1 MKTIFKDKNIRQ
13 LEEVILLSDGTP
25 VAEYTKFDD
34 KQKYVLIGDKEFGP
48 FEGVELFLP
57 FTKNPWVN
65 VENYYFVARKFD
77 KKVVCFTKEKEL
89 PKIARE
95 NQNREFSAASKE
107 ALDYFSNLLD
117 KEAKEESKIDVD
129 ALIEELTASIK
140 DFENPYIKQKGKYY
154 YFEINDQSFGP
165 FSYIWG
171 YDVNDKEHFQ
181 LAYVSPFNE
190 MMLNYMLDGK
200 YVTSVQLEKPLEDNT
215 PFLPYFS
222 FMNSVSYTKSGKAVF
237 SNIPDSCIYIDGKR
251 VDYFGGECSDIV
263 YFEEAG
269 HFLASGHPA
278 KKSSGHWYCFD
289 GKVHKNWVIAELD
302 SNGIP
307 LYLQTM
313 KNKETRQQEAVW
325 YYGDKAISLPVNAG
339 GLEFSIEFEDSL
351 IYYLRD
357 GIRYVLMNGKEY
369 QGVRVNKNFVAIL
382 VGDEITLYPYKNKVS
397 YRMALAEYL
406 AENNLIAGAQP
417 LAE

>member
-1 MKTIFKDKNIRQ
+1 MTILKDKNIRL
-13 LEEVILLSDGTP
+13 LEDVLLLSDGTP

-222 FMNSVSYTKSGKAVF
+222 FMDSVRYTKSGKAVF

-278 KKSSGHWYCFD
+278 KKSSGHWY
-289 GKVHKNWVIAELD
+289 
-302 SNGIP
+302 
-307 LYLQTM
+307 
-313 KNKETRQQEAVW
+313 
-325 YYGDKAISLPVNAG
+325 YGDKAISLPVNAG

-369 QGVRVNKNFVAIL
+369 QGFRVNKNFVAIL